1 MNKAQLIDEI
11 AKKTKQAKAQ
21 VKAVVDAFL
30 GAVESVLKKGDRLSL
45 PGFGTWYVASRK
57 SRKGRNPKTGETITI
72 PGGKVPRFKPGNKLK
87 AAVKK

>member
-21 VKAVVDAFL
+21 VRAVVDAFL
-30 GAVESVLKKGDRLSL
+30 GVVESVLKKGDRLSL
-45 PGFGTWYVASRK
+45 PGFGTWYVANRK
-57 SRKGRNPKTGETITI
+57 ARKGRNPKTGQTITI
-72 PGGKVPRFKPGNKLK
+72 PGGKVPKFKAGNKLK

>member
-11 AKKTKQAKAQ
+11 AKRTKQAKAQ

-45 PGFGTWYVASRK
+45 PGFGTWYVANRK
-57 SRKGRNPKTGETITI
+57 ARKGRNPKTGETITI
-72 PGGKVPRFKPGNKLK
+72 PGGKVPKFKAGNKLK